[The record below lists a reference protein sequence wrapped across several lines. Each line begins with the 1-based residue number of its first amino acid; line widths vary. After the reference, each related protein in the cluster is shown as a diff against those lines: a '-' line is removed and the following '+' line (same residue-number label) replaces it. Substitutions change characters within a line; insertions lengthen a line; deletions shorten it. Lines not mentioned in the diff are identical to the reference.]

1 MGLLSY
7 CTMDLDTGQQADAT
21 HPRRLAIE
29 ACLIEACALRGE
41 EAHEE
46 ARAAARGQ
54 GLRPG
59 ALAAVQC
66 T

>member
-21 HPRRLAIE
+21 HPRRLA
-29 ACLIEACALRGE
+29 IEACALRGE

-66 T
+66 TQ